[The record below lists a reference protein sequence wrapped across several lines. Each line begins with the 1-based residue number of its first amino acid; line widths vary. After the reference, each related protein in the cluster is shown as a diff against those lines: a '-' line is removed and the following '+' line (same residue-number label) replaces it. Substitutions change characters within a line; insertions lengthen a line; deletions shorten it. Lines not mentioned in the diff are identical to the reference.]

1 MHNTPAHTMHNTP
14 AHTMHN
20 TPAHTMHNTTAHTM
34 HNTPAPMIPMYASCT
49 INNLCEYQP
58 RKYKSGL
65 VHNNS
70 GYCPPELPTV
80 RSVPATS
87 FTPKKYYCKA

>member
-1 MHNTPAHTMHNTP
+1 MPHTPSHTMHNTP

-20 TPAHTMHNTTAHTM
+20 TPAHTMHNTTAHIM